1 MTFKEHEELVVR
13 AKELRVSLD
22 ERLQQLKEF
31 RNSIMPWGLQVA
43 DAARH
48 ASISITAVE
57 DAIMRLGMVLK
68 ELGTP
73 NPYPNSYKPEN
84 TIVDPTA
91 DGLKL

>member
-1 MTFKEHEELVVR
+1 MNEAEIVK

-22 ERLQQLKEF
+22 GELQKLKTF
-31 RNSIMPWGLQVA
+31 RDSLGRS

-68 ELGTP
+68 ELGTA

-84 TIVDPTA
+84 TIVEPTA
-91 DGLKL
+91 DGLTL